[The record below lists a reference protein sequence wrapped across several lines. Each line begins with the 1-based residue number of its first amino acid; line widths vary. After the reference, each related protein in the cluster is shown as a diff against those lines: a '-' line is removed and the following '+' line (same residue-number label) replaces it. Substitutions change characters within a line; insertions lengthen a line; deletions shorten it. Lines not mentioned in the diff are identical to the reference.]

1 MRILLVNDDG
11 VFAPGIAALAHALK
25 AEHELCICA
34 PDSNRSFTSHYMTLG
49 DITVEAVEAPGLE
62 GIPAWSVSGSPAD
75 CTCLGLSHLAPW
87 RPDIALSGINNA
99 ENIGAADIL
108 SSGTY
113 NAAACATRLGL
124 RAAALSLA
132 RLGDD
137 FATDYTY
144 AAAFASKAAD
154 MLASGVV
161 PPGVTL
167 NINIP
172 GVPDG
177 PKGVKVTQVGHS
189 PYIETYEITDGQPRV
204 FTQDWHFDAGIT
216 SGEGTDAYWNAQGY
230 ITVSPVRL
238 PHADEILFAK
248 LQELL

>member
-11 VFAPGIAALAHALK
+11 VFAPGIAALAYALK
-25 AEHELCICA
+25 TEHELCICA
-34 PDSNRSFTSHYMTLG
+34 PDGNRSYTSHSMTTG
-49 DITVEAVEAPGLE
+49 DIAVEAVCVPGLD
-62 GIPAWSVSGSPAD
+62 GVAAWSVHGSPAD
-75 CTCLGLSHLAPW
+75 CTCLGLKHLAPW
-87 RPDIALSGINNA
+87 RPDIVLSGINSA
-99 ENIGAADIL
+99 ENLGAADIL

-113 NAAACATRLGL
+113 NAAACATRLGM

-137 FATDYTY
+137 FATDYTD
-144 AAAFASKAAD
+144 AAAFATTAAR
-154 MLASGVV
+154 MLTSGAV

-172 GVPDG
+172 GVVGG
-177 PKGVKVTQVGHS
+177 PKGVKVTQVGNS
-189 PYIETYEITDGQPRV
+189 PYTEAYEISDGPARV
-204 FTQDWHFDAGIT
+204 FTQDWHFNKSIK

-238 PHADEILFAK
+238 PHAEEALFAR
-248 LQELL
+248 LQALV